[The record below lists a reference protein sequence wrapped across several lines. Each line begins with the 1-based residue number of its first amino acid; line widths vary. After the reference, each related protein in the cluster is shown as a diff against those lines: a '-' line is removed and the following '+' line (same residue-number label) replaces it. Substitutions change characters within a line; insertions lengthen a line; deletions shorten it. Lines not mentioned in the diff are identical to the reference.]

1 MNAIVHTAPA
11 NAYTGLDRFLR
22 TRLLRQLDALEGRA
36 VELHD
41 ALGSECVGRG
51 DAPPLR
57 LRDYINLENTT
68 ATHPFVLHKGDKEI
82 IYFASNRFC

>member
-51 DAPPLR
+51 DAPPPSAPMTPPMPSAAR
-57 LRDYINLENTT
+57 KMPMTRPIS
-68 ATHPFVLHKGDKEI
+68 AGGMI
-82 IYFASNRFC
+82 R

>member
-1 MNAIVHTAPA
+1 MNAIFHTAPA

-51 DAPPLR
+51 DAPPAP
-57 LRDYINLENTT
+57 TST
-68 ATHPFVLHKGDKEI
+68 PFRAFGQPTRQARSAPDLLGRSSPT
-82 IYFASNRFC
+82 F